1 VFDETIIT
9 KWEQESVGLPNSTTK
24 TEMTETMFAYCISEL
39 QHRALEH
46 PNSPNG
52 AIRVFD
58 GDVYKSD
65 TAVSDETKLALQKA
79 VRVLEDVPDS
89 QKDWHPD
96 SDGKVLDLV
105 HPSLFP
111 LVYGT
116 SKVLP
121 IGAPVTTLEDCIKKC
136 GEGDYANTSSPVAG
150 LEVWSDKFQWLPCE
164 VDIMS
169 GEKPRILTYINN
181 LHPERHRELY
191 GLVEDVIHASIPLW
205 EKTVIPTNDL
215 WNTPQRIEYTSYTY
229 DPDPETWPEEDQ
241 IQREEGEDENEFW
254 CRKQEWIEQT
264 RVVEQPEPPEEFQPH
279 VLKRNP
285 LSFRDQFG
293 ALPLQVIVKLAN
305 IELTPEKPEY
315 GGARGTWHVEGKR
328 VRSTLSLTSIV
339 YILLE
344 ALIHALDAHRSTSFF
359 PRTNPSAPRPS
370 ITTPPKTSPHH
381 L

>member
-1 VFDETIIT
+1 VFDETIIA
-9 KWEQESVGLPNSTTK
+9 KWKRESVGLPNSTIK
-24 TEMTETMFAYCISEL
+24 TEMTETMFTYCISEL

-52 AIRVFD
+52 AIRVFN

-79 VRVLEDVPDS
+79 VRVHEDVPDS

-111 LVYGT
+111 LAYGT

-121 IGAPVTTLEDCIKKC
+121 VGAPVTTLDDCIKRC
-136 GEGDYANTSSPVAG
+136 GEGDVLYANASNPVADDDA
-150 LEVWSDKFQWLPCE
+150 WSDKFQWLPCE

-169 GEKPRILTYINN
+169 GEKARILTYINN

-191 GLVEDVIHASIPLW
+191 GLVEEIIHASIPLW
-205 EKTVIPTNDL
+205 EKTVIPTKDL
-215 WNTPQRIEYTSYTY
+215 WNTPRRIEYTSCTY
-229 DPDPETWPEEDQ
+229 DPVPE
-241 IQREEGEDENEFW
+241 G
-254 CRKQEWIEQT
+254 CIEHWT
-264 RVVEQPEPPEEFQPH
+264 RVVKQPEPEKEFQPH

-285 LSFRDQFG
+285 SSFKDQFG

-315 GGARGTWHVEGKR
+315 GGGTWHVEGKR
-328 VRSTLSLTSIV
+328 VRSTLSCLS
-339 YILLE
+339 
-344 ALIHALDAHRSTSFF
+344 
-359 PRTNPSAPRPS
+359 
-370 ITTPPKTSPHH
+370 
-381 L
+381 